1 PSLLTLKIIT
11 VKIAVNPLIHLT
23 SLRYAGDQLV
33 IHLSKN
39 MAELKY
45 LNELLSAAAGIL
57 DSAAAE
63 IRDIPLNP
71 TKENISTIGKA
82 LTLIIDIQLQIYQI
96 DPKLK
101 PEYLKRSSPYPAEI
115 NRRYGDI
122 VIKDADLCDLKM
134 YQEAISLYEGFISE
148 NPPEF
153 FTNMARNRISKIKKD
168 YSV

>member
-1 PSLLTLKIIT
+1 
-11 VKIAVNPLIHLT
+11 
-23 SLRYAGDQLV
+23 
-33 IHLSKN
+33 
-39 MAELKY
+39 MANLKY
-45 LNELLSAAAGIL
+45 LNELLWAAAGIL
-57 DSAAAE
+57 DSAAVE

-82 LTLIIDIQLQIYQI
+82 LTLIIDIQQQIYQV

-101 PEYLKRSSPYPAEI
+101 PEYLKRSSPYPVEL

-134 YQEAISLYEGFISE
+134 FDKAISLYENFISE

-153 FTNMARNRISKIKKD
+153 FANMAKNRIAKIKKD
-168 YSV
+168 YGV

>member
-1 PSLLTLKIIT
+1 
-11 VKIAVNPLIHLT
+11 
-23 SLRYAGDQLV
+23 
-33 IHLSKN
+33 
-39 MAELKY
+39 MADLKY

-71 TKENISTIGKA
+71 KKENISTIGKA
-82 LTLIIDIQLQIYQI
+82 LTFIIDIQKQIYDI

-101 PEYLKRSSPYPAEI
+101 PEYLRRPSPYPAEL

-122 VIKDADLCDLKM
+122 VIKDADLCDLKK
-134 YQEAISLYEGFISE
+134 YQEAISLYENFISE

-153 FTNMARNRISKIKKD
+153 FANMAERRIAKIKTD
-168 YSV
+168 HGV